1 MAPELIRGSAYAY
14 AADVW
19 SLGVLAIELGE
30 WSPPHMAQEPLAA
43 MLTISSSPPPRLR
56 HPGRWSPEYGNFVA
70 RCLQAD
76 PAARASV
83 ADLARHPFLRRA
95 YSAEEVG
102 ALFRYVRDA
111 RAAEAATGSTGG
123 GGEGGG
129 GAAA

>member
-83 ADLARHPFLRRA
+83 ADLSRHPFLRCA

-102 ALFRYVRDA
+102 ALFRYVA
-111 RAAEAATGSTGG
+111 RAAEASRGAAERGE
-123 GGEGGG
+123 EGGG
-129 GAAA
+129 GGAP

>member
-19 SLGVLAIELGE
+19 SLGILAIELGE

-76 PAARASV
+76 PAARAGV
-83 ADLARHPFLRRA
+83 ADLGRHPFLRRA
-95 YSAEEVG
+95 YGAAEVG

-111 RAAEAATGSTGG
+111 RAAEAARGGAGG
-123 GGEGGG
+123 GGGGD
-129 GAAA
+129 GAA